1 MGVDPQALSAWRVP
15 PPIPSGVGGTGK
27 LSASDGPL
35 NPVAPRRRSAIFLRP
50 TRGKLAVPN
59 MEQHADPIGRR
70 NALLLAVAQGLY
82 ICGISVDLTLT
93 GITGYQLAPDKALAT
108 LPFALITVGAA
119 VITVAAALIIG
130 RIGRRAGFAVGS
142 LCGATG
148 GLISVYATF
157 HANFWVFCVGTTLIG
172 AYQGF
177 AQYYSIAAA
186 DSVEPA
192 RKSRAISTVL
202 AGGVLA
208 AIAGPLLAAATRDLI
223 PNVMFAGAY
232 LMVAVLALLS
242 TAMLL
247 AFYRNIEPHGQLAD
261 QLPPRRLWE
270 IARQPIF
277 GAGVGTTMAAAAAMT
292 LVMTAAP
299 LAAVACNY
307 TIGDGAAIIQW
318 HLLGMFVPSFFS
330 GRLVACFGVWP
341 VLAIGMVLVLGCAVT
356 AIAST
361 SLIAFYAALCLLGV
375 GWNLM
380 FVCGT
385 TWFAQSYRPNER
397 PKTQALGGLVNNLAG
412 ATAALSAGVALQN
425 FGWSMLN
432 IGILPILAFALLMIL
447 RWAFTRAPAPAA
459 T

>member
-1 MGVDPQALSAWRVP
+1 MMD
-15 PPIPSGVGGTGK
+15 
-27 LSASDGPL
+27 
-35 NPVAPRRRSAIFLRP
+35 
-50 TRGKLAVPN
+50 
-59 MEQHADPIGRR
+59 QHADSLGRR
-70 NALLLAVAQGLY
+70 NALLLAIAQGLY

-119 VITVAAALIIG
+119 AITIAAALILG

-142 LCGATG
+142 LCGAVG
-148 GLISVYATF
+148 GLISVFATF
-157 HANFWVFCVGTTLIG
+157 HGNFWVFCIGTTLIG

-192 RKSRAISTVL
+192 HKSRAISTVL

-208 AIAGPLLAAATRDLI
+208 ALAGPALAAATRDLI

-242 TAMLL
+242 TVLLL
-247 AFYRNIEPHGQLAD
+247 AFYRNVEPHGQATD
-261 QLPPRRLWE
+261 KLPPRRLWE

-292 LVMTAAP
+292 MVMTAAP

-307 TIGDGAAIIQW
+307 SISDGAAIIQW
-318 HLLGMFVPSFFS
+318 HLIGMFVPSFFS
-330 GRLVACFGVWP
+330 GRLVARFGVWP
-341 VLAIGMVLVLGCAVT
+341 VLVVGIALVLGCAVT

-361 SLIAFYAALCLLGV
+361 SLVAFYVALCLLGV

-385 TWFAQSYRPNER
+385 TWFALSYRPNER
-397 PKTQALGGLVNNLAG
+397 PKTQALGGFINNVAG
-412 ATAALSAGVALQN
+412 AIAALSAGVVLQN
-425 FGWSMLN
+425 LGWSVLN
-432 IGILPILAFALLMIL
+432 ILIVPILAIALLMIL
-447 RWAFTRAPAPAA
+447 RWALARTPAA
-459 T
+459 AAT